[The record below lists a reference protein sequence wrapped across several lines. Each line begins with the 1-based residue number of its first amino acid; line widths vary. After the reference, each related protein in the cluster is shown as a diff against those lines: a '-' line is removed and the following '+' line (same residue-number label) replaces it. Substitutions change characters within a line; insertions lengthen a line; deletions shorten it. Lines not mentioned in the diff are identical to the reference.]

1 MPTLCAND
9 PLGVRANDPLGVTVR
24 EPGVARGGVIEPATP
39 ENRAGASVAP
49 VSAIAD
55 SRKTANATNRERE
68 RLFAIDFIGMGTELP
83 PET

>member
-1 MPTLCAND
+1 MGLSNQPHLKTGL
-9 PLGVRANDPLGVTVR
+9 P
-24 EPGVARGGVIEPATP
+24 
-39 ENRAGASVAP
+39 AGASVAP